1 MPVFEYRGMNAEGKA
16 VTGHMVGDS
25 LDVVARRLADQGMK
39 VDQLGLARD
48 EFDAVQESRTEATR
62 GIDEVKKQLMGDGPP
77 LDPRHRL
84 QTDFL
89 GPLVGGVAL
98 KDLSFF
104 FRQLGTMLN
113 AGIEP
118 RHALETL
125 AGQANGALK
134 GALMETR
141 DHVAAGRP
149 MSAGFQRYPEIFSPM
164 MMGMIRAG
172 EDGGFLSDQCTR
184 LAEYIQR
191 DVELRN
197 VVRRETFYP
206 KLVFFASIFIISA
219 TNVIINIVKPGAK
232 GLDAPTMLW
241 VVVLS
246 LAVGMIFF
254 GRVLL
259 KNPAVKRPFDELILG
274 LPYIGTMM
282 HGFSMAMFGRAFG
295 ALYSAGMPLS
305 RAMQLG
311 ADSCSN
317 DAIRARIYP
326 VINRL
331 DEGAGVHQTFVQ
343 AGIFSPVVLDM
354 VKAGEMTGNMNE
366 MMVKVAEYYE
376 DEGQTKARQA
386 AAILGVVMLILVAVY
401 VGYIVINFYTGFAN
415 DRVSGLGE

>member
-48 EFDAVQESRTEATR
+48 EFDVVQESRTEATR
-62 GIDEVKKQLMGDGPP
+62 GIDEVKKQLMGEGPP
-77 LDPRHRL
+77 IDPRHRL
-84 QTDFL
+84 QTDFI

-125 AGQANGALK
+125 AGQANGALRS
-134 GALMETR
+134 ALMETR

-197 VVRRETFYP
+197 VVRRETMYP
-206 KLVFFASIFIISA
+206 KIVFLASILVICVANFIISSM
-219 TNVIINIVKPGAK
+219 KPGAK
-232 GLDAPTMLW
+232 GLDTPTFLW
-241 VVVLS
+241 MVVF
-246 LAVGMIFF
+246 AIAFGMMFF
-254 GRVLL
+254 GRVML
-259 KNPAVKRPFDELILG
+259 KNPATKRSFDEFVLR
-274 LPYIGTMM
+274 LPYIGNMV
-282 HGFSMAMFGRAFG
+282 HGFAMAMFGRAFG
-295 ALYSAGMPLS
+295 ALSAAGIPLG
-305 RAMQLG
+305 RAMKLG

-317 DAIRARIYP
+317 EAVRARIYP
-326 VINRL
+326 VIGRL
-331 DEGAGVHQTFVQ
+331 DEGAGVHQTFVE
-343 AGIFSPVVLDM
+343 AGIFSHIVLDM

-376 DEGQTKARQA
+376 DEGQTKAKQA
-386 AAILGVVMLILVAVY
+386 AAILGIVMFLAVAA
-401 VGYIVINFYTGFAN
+401 YIGMYVINFYSSYGSQFSELTK
-415 DRVSGLGE
+415 

>member
-1 MPVFEYRGMNAEGKA
+1 MPVFEYKGLNAEGKS

-48 EFDAVQESRTEATR
+48 DFDAVHETRSEATR
-62 GIDEVKKQLMGDGPP
+62 GIDEVKKQVFGDAPP

-84 QTDFL
+84 QTDYI

-125 AGQANGALK
+125 AGQAHGPLRT
-134 GALMETR
+134 ALMETR

-164 MMGMIRAG
+164 MMGMVRAG

-184 LAEYIQR
+184 LSEYIQR

-197 VVRRETFYP
+197 LVRRETFYP

-219 TNVIINIVKPGAK
+219 TNVIINALKPGAK
-232 GLDAPTMLW
+232 GLDAPTVIW
-241 VVVLS
+241 AVVLG
-246 LAVGMIFF
+246 LALGLIFF

-259 KNPAVKRPFDELILG
+259 KNPAIKRPFDEIVLG
-274 LPYIGTMM
+274 IPYIGTMM
-282 HGFSMAMFGRAFG
+282 HGFAMAMFGRAFG

-305 RAMQLG
+305 RSMQLA

-317 DAIRARIYP
+317 EAVRAKIYP

-331 DEGAGVHQTFVQ
+331 DEGAGIHQTFVQ
-343 AGIFSPVVLDM
+343 AGIFSAVVLDM

-366 MMVKVAEYYE
+366 MLIKVAEYYE

-386 AAILGVVMLILVAVY
+386 AAILGVVMLLAVAVY
-401 VGYIVINFYTGFAN
+401 VGYIVISFYTGFAN

>member
-1 MPVFEYRGMNAEGKA
+1 MPVFEYRGMNADGKA

-39 VDQLGLARD
+39 VEQLGLARD
-48 EFDAVQESRTEATR
+48 EFDTVQETRTEATR
-62 GIDEVKKQLMGDGPP
+62 GIDEVKRQLVGDGPP

-84 QTDFL
+84 QTDFI
-89 GPLVGGVAL
+89 GPLVGGVPL

-125 AGQANGALK
+125 ANQSHGALK
-134 GALMETR
+134 HVLFETR
-141 DHVAAGRP
+141 DHVGAGRP

-172 EDGGFLSDQCTR
+172 EDGGFLADQCIR

-219 TNVIINIVKPGAK
+219 ANVIINIVKPGAK
-232 GLDAPTMLW
+232 GLDAPTLIW
-241 VVVLS
+241 AVVLG
-246 LAVGMIFF
+246 LAVGLMFF

-259 KNPAVKRPFDELILG
+259 KNPAVKRPFDEIVLG
-274 LPYIGTMM
+274 IPYIGNMM

-295 ALYSAGMPLS
+295 ALYSAGMPLG

-311 ADSCSN
+311 ADSCGN
-317 DAIRARIYP
+317 EAVRAKIYP
-326 VINRL
+326 VIHRL
-331 DEGAGVHQTFVQ
+331 DEGAGVYETFVQ
-343 AGIFSPVVLDM
+343 ARIFSPVVLDM
-354 VKAGEMTGNMNE
+354 VKAGEMTGNLNE
-366 MMVKVAEYYE
+366 MLVKVSEYYE

-386 AAILGVVMLILVAVY
+386 AGVLGVIALLVVAIY
-401 VGYIVINFYTGFAN
+401 VGYVVINFYVGFAN